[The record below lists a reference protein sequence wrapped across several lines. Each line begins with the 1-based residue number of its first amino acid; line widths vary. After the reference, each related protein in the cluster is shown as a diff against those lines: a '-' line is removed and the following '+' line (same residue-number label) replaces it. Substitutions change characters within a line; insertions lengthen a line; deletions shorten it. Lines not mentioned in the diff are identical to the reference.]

1 MREVQ
6 RLGLRPL
13 YDQNH
18 AARLQVRHL
27 MALSFAPLALVRNAF
42 QQLRAAAMQALNPL
56 FDYFANTWLPQTN
69 PPAAGTFRPQMWNVY
84 DVDIRT
90 TNDLEG
96 WHHKMNNLLRKHH
109 PNIWALLTAIREEQS
124 VTEVTVQQITAG
136 RVVKRKKKAYKECQ
150 RRIDNLRSD
159 YRNGAINVID
169 LITGV
174 SHNLAGN

>member
-1 MREVQ
+1 
-6 RLGLRPL
+6 
-13 YDQNH
+13 
-18 AARLQVRHL
+18 
-27 MALSFAPLALVRNAF
+27 MA
-42 QQLRAAAMQALNPL
+42 
-56 FDYFANTWLPQTN
+56 N
-69 PPAAGTFRPQMWNVY
+69 PPVKKF
-84 DVDIRT
+84 
-90 TNDLEG
+90 
-96 WHHKMNNLLRKHH
+96 
-109 PNIWALLTAIREEQS
+109 REEQS